1 MDRLIT
7 EIPQEERKTK
17 LMVCNICVDENACH
31 LFFNSPFSIR
41 CCDSLGVGWDHH
53 YSSTCKHVSQAKA
66 NFSNL
71 LLMEAFTAAAWR
83 VGKQR
88 LNGLIFHQTRP
99 SIELKSRK
107 LASFL
112 ISSEQCLPPLLAHHF
127 K

>member
-1 MDRLIT
+1 MKMPVT
-7 EIPQEERKTK
+7 
-17 LMVCNICVDENACH
+17 C
-31 LFFNSPFSIR
+31 SSIAPSVS
-41 CCDSLGVGWDHH
+41 DVVILLELDGDHH
-53 YSSTCKHVSQAKA
+53 SSTCKHVSQAKA

-71 LLMEAFTAAAWR
+71 LLMEAFTTAAWQ

-112 ISSEQCLPPLLAHHF
+112 ISSEQCLPPLLAHHL